1 MNKRE
6 RHKLYKQLLKI
17 VCADPEVRQG
27 ICYYLANLTTLGIML
42 CYRMEELLPELY
54 EKAPKKWKKNF
65 FSYWFP
71 TTYEGWK
78 KRIAIIEQCIE
89 KTK

>member
-1 MNKRE
+1 
-6 RHKLYKQLLKI
+6 
-17 VCADPEVRQG
+17 
-27 ICYYLANLTTLGIML
+27 
-42 CYRMEELLPELY
+42 MEELLPELY

-71 TTYEGWK
+71 TTYEGWE

-89 KTK
+89 ETK